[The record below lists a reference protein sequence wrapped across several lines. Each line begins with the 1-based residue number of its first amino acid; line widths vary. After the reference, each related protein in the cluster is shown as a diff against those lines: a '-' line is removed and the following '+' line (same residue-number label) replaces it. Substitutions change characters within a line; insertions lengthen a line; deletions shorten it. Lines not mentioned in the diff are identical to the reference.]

1 MYNNIIF
8 GATTKQM
15 KCICY
20 HFDLDFSNRLF
31 WQVLSMTNLLL
42 PTLDFHSSFIES
54 ILTHQKTATTRIF
67 GTHDTDTVSSFNPQ
81 AVYHQLQARGN
92 SENIQDTS
100 IGEKKDEGTLF
111 LATSNEK
118 AFALCRCLSVIEK
131 HFDELG
137 EEEAKLECMK
147 TGDELREV
155 LRRFYPEAI
164 NDDKVYF
171 IIFEVVEKYM
181 KRFVQC

>member
-1 MYNNIIF
+1 
-8 GATTKQM
+8 
-15 KCICY
+15 
-20 HFDLDFSNRLF
+20 
-31 WQVLSMTNLLL
+31 MTNQLL

-54 ILTHQKTATTRIF
+54 ILAHKKTATTRIF

-81 AVYHQLQARGN
+81 EVYHQLQPQGN

-100 IGEKKDEGTLF
+100 IEEKKDEETLF

-131 HFDELG
+131 RFDELG

-155 LRRFYPEAI
+155 LRKFYPDAI
-164 NDDKVYF
+164 NEDKVYF
-171 IIFEVVEKYM
+171 IIFEIVEKYI

>member
-1 MYNNIIF
+1 
-8 GATTKQM
+8 
-15 KCICY
+15 
-20 HFDLDFSNRLF
+20 
-31 WQVLSMTNLLL
+31 MTNQLL

-54 ILTHQKTATTRIF
+54 ILAHKKTATTRIF
-67 GTHDTDTVSSFNPQ
+67 GSHNTDTVSSFNPKEF
-81 AVYHQLQARGN
+81 YHQLQPRCN

-100 IGEKKDEGTLF
+100 IEVKKDEEILF

-171 IIFEVVEKYM
+171 INFEVVEKYL